1 MNIQENKSY
10 SQEVCQKSL
19 INYDNIIAGYTY
31 ELKDSKEVNPKF
43 HNTKIFLETANNDG
57 LTVRAE
63 GSKCN
68 TYPKFPFPS
77 QLKNSCTLPLQS

>member
-1 MNIQENKSY
+1 
-10 SQEVCQKSL
+10 
-19 INYDNIIAGYTY
+19 
-31 ELKDSKEVNPKF
+31 
-43 HNTKIFLETANNDG
+43 LETANNDG